1 MRHCLIIR
9 ECSTCSSICKM
20 SGVTDN
26 NIQSAVDQ
34 LAEHLQRAV
43 VINDPG
49 LQNLYFSIHF
59 GDEDPA
65 RIQAILKRDGDTKAI
80 GHVLA
85 HGVSTWT
92 TAGVVPANDEIGM
105 KARVCVPIRWHGELL
120 GLMLVMDPDESLT
133 TSELSTINQT
143 AKDIAA
149 AMAVEAQRN
158 SDSGIREQ
166 AVRDLLGSDPALRR
180 GAYSDLV
187 ASHAALGRF
196 ENVTAVE
203 FGVRGLPDSATH
215 AHAEAALRA
224 VLAIGSRQGRVPE
237 LHAVASGKGLL
248 LLGNDMP
255 RGETTLRRHVQKML
269 DQLKDLSSGRFDC
282 VAGIGLSVPGLEQA
296 HKTARQAH
304 LAQEAAAKVVD
315 TQVAAWADLGPYA
328 LLLRIAEEER
338 NEEAL
343 PEEVRRLLAA
353 DPRGH
358 LTQALRFYLDHACDG
373 LAASEALHIHR
384 TTLYYR
390 LGRITE
396 LTGLNLTD
404 GRTRLSL
411 HLGLTMLDLI
421 PAALRIETPTN
432 VLPAGTINPRR
443 LPGNS

>member
-1 MRHCLIIR
+1 
-9 ECSTCSSICKM
+9 
-20 SGVTDN
+20 
-26 NIQSAVDQ
+26 
-34 LAEHLQRAV
+34 
-43 VINDPG
+43 
-49 LQNLYFSIHF
+49 
-59 GDEDPA
+59 
-65 RIQAILKRDGDTKAI
+65 
-80 GHVLA
+80 
-85 HGVSTWT
+85 
-92 TAGVVPANDEIGM
+92 M

-149 AMAVEAQRN
+149 AMAIEAQRD

-166 AVRDLLGSDPALRR
+166 AVRDLLSSDPALRR
-180 GAYSDLV
+180 RAYSDLA
-187 ASHAALGRF
+187 ASHAASGRF

-203 FGVRGLPDSATH
+203 FGVRGVPDNARR
-215 AHAEAALRA
+215 AHADAALHT
-224 VLAIGSRQGRVPE
+224 VLTIGSRQGRVAE
-237 LHAVASGKGLL
+237 LHAVASGTGLL
-248 LLGNDMP
+248 LLGNDMS
-255 RGETTLRRHVQKML
+255 RGETALRLHVQKML

-296 HKTARQAH
+296 YKTARQAH
-304 LAQEAAAKVVD
+304 LAQEAAATVVD

-328 LLLRIAEEER
+328 LLLRISEEER

-353 DPRGH
+353 DPGGD
-358 LTQALRFYLDHACDG
+358 LSQTLRLYLDHACNG
-373 LAASEALHIHR
+373 PAASEALHIHR

-396 LTGLNLTD
+396 LTGLDLSD

-421 PAALRIETPTN
+421 PGSP
-432 VLPAGTINPRR
+432 
-443 LPGNS
+443 SH